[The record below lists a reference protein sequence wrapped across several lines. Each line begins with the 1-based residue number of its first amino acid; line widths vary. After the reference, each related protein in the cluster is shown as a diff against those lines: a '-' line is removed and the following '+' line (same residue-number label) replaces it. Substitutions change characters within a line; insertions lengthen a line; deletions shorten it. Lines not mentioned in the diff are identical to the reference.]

1 MILRLLVPFCLSG
14 SKIKRETEPKTVF
27 STRSLLKSRQKLFW
41 TQFFGRNSLN
51 IGSRTKSKYLCEV
64 SMRGIRPVTY
74 HGQPEVRK
82 MREGLRNLKKA
93 VFLKL
98 RSHISD
104 QDPDSK

>member
-1 MILRLLVPFCLSG
+1 
-14 SKIKRETEPKTVF
+14 
-27 STRSLLKSRQKLFW
+27 
-41 TQFFGRNSLN
+41 
-51 IGSRTKSKYLCEV
+51 
-64 SMRGIRPVTY
+64 MRGIRPVTY